1 MSQSQHNLHS
11 VWPQPDTGLYYVEQ
25 SFRDSGD
32 FITTGQYNPD
42 DIDPETKAGRNLV
55 NCKRVTSLFFD
66 ADLIGLVDALRL
78 QSGEELE
85 PKVADR
91 KKHVYIKTSDEIADL
106 KDRVLSTVG
115 EELATVMGTD
125 PTAIIDS
132 GWGYHFHYA
141 VDGFSP
147 ADHPALKDFHI
158 RVVDE
163 VNRRVSAAAHL
174 AAWDAALDNTND
186 VGARLARKV
195 GSINIKCP
203 TKPMPCE
210 VLVENKD
217 VCIRASDLPA
227 ILANCAVPAAPS
239 ASGRARAP
247 STSKMQREHRDFRLE
262 HMDDGRTW
270 QEVVDGMQP
279 GDKLDVV
286 CPFGGT
292 STGSAF
298 FVKES
303 TGRSRLTSNAQQT
316 TYINSYVSPVAPPP
330 APPSGGRKPL
340 AQRAQL
346 TGRRDQQGNNTGV
359 PENTLLNLQRV
370 LRDDGRMNL
379 WWDDFLQVAMN
390 GDEPLSEDAYI
401 DTLLMLETDYNWVRE
416 KPGKE
421 ILWSSILRECRDNKR
436 NPVKDYLRG
445 LKWDGERRLENWL
458 WNVVYDVPS
467 QAGCPITADA
477 DLLKVYSQKWAISLV
492 ARVLDPGCKVDT
504 MLVLAGRQSFKKS
517 GIFRAWAG
525 QWFVDQQIDP
535 RNKDSLMVLNRAW
548 IYEDAELASTRM
560 SDGDSLKNFLTRQTD
575 TFRAPYERFVKD
587 QPRHFVIGGTTN
599 EDSFLRDRTGNRR
612 FWVCE
617 VPSFPDLKPEDENQ
631 PQAELTWLR
640 ANRDQLLAEAVHLLD
655 SGKEPDGYADYLWWL
670 SPKEEMERGKQ
681 NEQFRFVNVWD
692 EAAQACFEANC
703 GGIANGFN
711 AGDFAYAVDPDLSPS
726 QISKIGLSLSGA
738 LNAAGFRKAP
748 TKVKGK
754 TIWHKPIP
762 AGTTPLD
769 NDGLGAVRGK
779 VLRVDREQFRS

>member
-1 MSQSQHNLHS
+1 MSQSQYSLSS
-11 VWPQPDTGLYYVEQ
+11 VWPQPSNTLTYVEQ
-25 SFRDSGD
+25 SFPDSGD
-32 FITTGQYNPD
+32 FISTGQFDPA
-42 DIDPETKAGRNLV
+42 DIGANGRGRTSA

-66 ADLIGLVDALRL
+66 ADLIGLNDALRV
-78 QSGEELE
+78 QAGEILE

-91 KKHVYIKTSDEIADL
+91 KPHVYAKSAQELSDL
-106 KDRVLSTVG
+106 KDRLLSTVG
-115 EELATVMGTD
+115 EHLCAVMGTD

-141 VDGFSP
+141 VDGFAP
-147 ADHPALKDFHI
+147 ADHASLKEAHI
-158 RVVDE
+158 RIVDE
-163 VNRRVSAAAHL
+163 VNRRVSAEL
-174 AAWDAALDNTND
+174 SSWTAALDNTND

-195 GSINIKCP
+195 GSINIKCRA
-203 TKPMPCE
+203 KPKSVE

-217 VCIRASDLPA
+217 VCIRAADLPA
-227 ILANCAVPAAPS
+227 ILANCAVPATQT
-239 ASGRARAP
+239 ASGSSSHAPRA
-247 STSKMQREHRDFRLE
+247 SKMQREHRDFRLE
-262 HMDDGRTW
+262 YMNDGRSW
-270 QEVVDGMQP
+270 QEIVDGMQP
-279 GDKLDVV
+279 GDKLNVV

-292 STGSAF
+292 SPGSAF
-298 FVKES
+298 FVKEG
-303 TGRSRLTSNAQQT
+303 TGRSRLVSNAQQV
-316 TYINSYVSPVAPPP
+316 TYMNSYVAPVAPPP
-330 APPSGGRKPL
+330 APPSGGRKPVG
-340 AQRAQL
+340 QRAAL
-346 TGRRDQQGNNTGV
+346 VSRRDRDGNATGV
-359 PENTLLNLQRV
+359 PENTLLNLQAV

-379 WWDDFLQVAMN
+379 WWDDFLQIAMN

-421 ILWSSILRECRDNKR
+421 ILWSTILRMCRENKR

-445 LKWDGERRLENWL
+445 LKWDGQPRLENWL
-458 WNVVYDVPS
+458 WNVVYDGPAHS
-467 QAGCPITADA
+467 GCPINADA
-477 DLLKVYSQKWAISLV
+477 DLLKVYSRKWAISLV

-640 ANRDQLLAEAVHLLD
+640 ANRDQLLAEAVHLFD
-655 SGKEPDGYADYLWWL
+655 AGKQSDGSYTDYLWWL
-670 SPKEEMERGKQ
+670 APKEEMERGKQ
-681 NEQFRFVNVWD
+681 NEGFRFLSVWD

-703 GGIANGFN
+703 GGIVNGFN
-711 AGDFAYAVDPDLSPS
+711 AGDFAYAVDPDLSNS
-726 QISKIGLSLSGA
+726 QIAKIGLTLSSA
-738 LNAAGFRKAP
+738 LNAAGFRKSP

-754 TIWHKPIP
+754 TIWHKPVP
-762 AGTTPLD
+762 AGATPLN
-769 NDGLGAVRGK
+769 NDGLDAVRGK
-779 VLRVDREQFRS
+779 VLRVAQEQFRK